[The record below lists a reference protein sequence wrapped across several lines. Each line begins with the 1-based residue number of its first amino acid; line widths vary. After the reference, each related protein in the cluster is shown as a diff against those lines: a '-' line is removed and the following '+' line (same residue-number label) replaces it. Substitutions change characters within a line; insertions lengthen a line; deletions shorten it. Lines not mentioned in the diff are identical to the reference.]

1 MYLTLPF
8 TLEHQDEETATYTEQ
23 VASGRTPVLGTLVIK
38 KSVLTPTP
46 PAVMRITL
54 SYHAETSAPAEPRG
68 STRPPLDS
76 GDQAPKVGDAVTVVK
91 SRLTTPT
98 SPPEWLGQYLGR
110 TGTVLW
116 TTPAGAMVEFADS
129 RAWFPYVELE
139 RENPEKP

>member
-8 TLEHQDEETATYTEQ
+8 TLERQDEETATYSEQ
-23 VASGRTPVLGTLVIK
+23 VASGKAPVLGTLVIR
-38 KSVLTPTP
+38 KSVLTPAP
-46 PAVMRITL
+46 PAVIRITL
-54 SYHAETSAPAEPRG
+54 SYHAETPPLSEPRG
-68 STRPPLDS
+68 SAWPLLDV
-76 GDQAPKVGDAVTVVK
+76 GEKALQVGDAVTVVK